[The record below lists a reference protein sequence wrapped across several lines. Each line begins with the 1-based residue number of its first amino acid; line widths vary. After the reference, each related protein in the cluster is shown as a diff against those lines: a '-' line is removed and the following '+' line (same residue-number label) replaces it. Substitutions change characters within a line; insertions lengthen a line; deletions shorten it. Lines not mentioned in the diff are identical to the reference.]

1 MEVSMISV
9 EPIEKILKCVLASG
23 KVEGEKPLS
32 LIIIAHVECGKTSI
46 IRRYCLK
53 SNSVFY
59 TTDATAFGI
68 LRDTDDLKQFAP
80 VGKLTH
86 IVIPD
91 LLTCIGRKQD
101 TVTTFIRFMN
111 SLIEEGVVNISTY
124 AKKLKSVDNME
135 VKTGLITAIPP
146 DPFFDK
152 RHQWGKIGFLSRA
165 LPASF
170 DYAVSTRIN
179 ILSYI
184 QSQQHLQESIENL
197 NIPDK
202 STEVKLPFDMARK
215 IEPYT
220 IILANQH
227 SQYQKVYGFRYQR
240 QLQTFAKAIALLQ
253 GKEEVDDQCI
263 QELGRLANF
272 INLNFSKI

>member
-1 MEVSMISV
+1 MISV

-23 KVEGEKPLS
+23 MVEAERPLS
-32 LIIIAHVECGKTSI
+32 LIIIAPVECGKTSI

-53 SNSVFY
+53 SNNVFY

-91 LLTCIGRKQD
+91 LLTCMGRKQD

-111 SLIEEGVVNISTY
+111 SLVEEGVVNISTY
-124 AKKLKSVDNME
+124 AKKLKSVDNVE
-135 VKTGLITAIPP
+135 VKAGLITAIPP

-170 DYAVSTRIN
+170 DYTLSTRID

-184 QSQQHLQESIENL
+184 QSQQHLQEKIQNL
-197 NIPDK
+197 NLPAK
-202 STEVKLPFDMARK
+202 SMEIELPLDMAKR
-215 IEPYT
+215 IEPYSLT
-220 IILANQH
+220 LASQY

-240 QLQTFAKAIALLQ
+240 QLQTFVKAIALLE
-253 GKEEVDDQCI
+253 GKQQVDDQCI

-272 INLNFSKI
+272 INFNFSKI